1 MRTDQTIAV
10 RPGQELDA
18 ARVGAALRERI
29 PGLSGDPEVRQFA
42 SGMSNLT
49 YLLTF
54 GERRLILRRP
64 PPGTKARSSHQ
75 MWREFA
81 LMNALKSA
89 YTVPVAWFHTEDES
103 LLGAEYYVMDH
114 VLGQVVGGPELP
126 AEWGFGAADARR
138 LCERLWDSLAQLHLI
153 DPAAVRLGAFGRPEG
168 YVRRQID
175 GWCGRYVNAVTPDVP
190 DYAEVR
196 SWLAAH
202 VPEEAARA
210 SVIHGDYRL
219 DNCVLALDDPCRI
232 LAVLDWELGT
242 VGDPLMDLGSALA
255 YWTEAGDDAWFR
267 ERPSQPS
274 TVAGMMTRREI
285 FERYREQLGLEASW
299 EQFQFHLLYG
309 FFRNAVI
316 VQQIYYR
323 YFHGESRDER
333 FAGLA
338 ERVVREEQRC
348 RALLDTLKS

>member
-1 MRTDQTIAV
+1 MRTDDTIPV

-18 ARVGAALRERI
+18 ARVGAVLRERI
-29 PGLSGDPEVRQFA
+29 PGLKGEPEVRQFA

-89 YTVPVAWFHTEDES
+89 YKVPVAWFHTDDES
-103 LLGAEYYVMDH
+103 LLGAEYYVMEH
-114 VLGQVVGGPELP
+114 VLGQVVGGAELP
-126 AEWGFGAADARR
+126 PEWGFAPADTRR
-138 LCERLWDSLAQLHLI
+138 LCEALWDNLAALHRI
-153 DPAAVRLGAFGRPEG
+153 DPAAVGLGRFGRPQG

-175 GWCGRYVNAVTPDVP
+175 GWCGRYVDAITADVP

-196 SWLAAH
+196 AWLEAH
-202 VPEEAARA
+202 VPEEAGRA

-219 DNCVLALDDPCRI
+219 DNCVLALEDPCRI

-242 VGDPLMDLGSALA
+242 VGDPLMDLGSALG
-255 YWTEAGDDAWFR
+255 YWTELGDDAWFR
-267 ERPSQPS
+267 VAPSQPS
-274 TVAGMMTRREI
+274 TAPGMLNRREI
-285 FERYREQLGLEASW
+285 FDRYRDALGLDVSW
-299 EQFQFHLLYG
+299 EAFQFHLLYG

-323 YFHGESRDER
+323 WFHGESRDER

-338 ERVVREEQRC
+338 ERVVREERRC
-348 RALLDTLKS
+348 RELVGSLQS

>member
-1 MRTDQTIAV
+1 MRTDETIAV

-29 PGLSGDPEVRQFA
+29 PGLKGEPRVRQFA
-42 SGMSNLT
+42 SGLSNLT

-64 PPGTKARSSHQ
+64 PPGTKAKSSHQ

-89 YTVPVAWFHTEDES
+89 HPVPLAWFHTDDES
-103 LLGAEYYVMDH
+103 LLGAEYYVMEH
-114 VLGQVVGGPELP
+114 VLGQVVSGPDLP
-126 AEWGFGAADARR
+126 PEWSFGSAETRR
-138 LCERLWDSLAQLHLI
+138 LCEALWDNLADLHRI
-153 DPAAVRLGAFGRPEG
+153 DPAAVGLDGFGRPQG

-175 GWCGRYVNAVTPDVP
+175 GWCGRCVNALTPDVP
-190 DYAEVR
+190 DFAEVR
-196 SWLAAH
+196 AWLAAH
-202 VPEEAARA
+202 IPEEAPRG
-210 SVIHGDYRL
+210 SVLHGDYRL
-219 DNCVLALDDPCRI
+219 DNCVLALDDPARI

-242 VGDPLMDLGSALA
+242 VGDPLMDLGAALA
-255 YWTEAGDDAWFR
+255 YWTETGDGEWFR
-267 ERPSQPS
+267 SQASQPS
-274 TVAGMMTRREI
+274 TVPGMLTRREI
-285 FERYREQLGLEASW
+285 FERYRDRLGLEVSW

-309 FFRNAVI
+309 LFRNAVI

-338 ERVVREEQRC
+338 ERVGREEGRC
-348 RALLDTLKS
+348 RELIASLGS